1 MNIHQTFTS
10 APNEA
15 GTTDKRRDASKS
27 RVVRVLDG
35 TRGSDAGRIR
45 VVGRCRGG
53 SSASVSVSPAPN
65 CPGAVVICSDLD
77 FRHPSPTLRTA
88 LNPLT
93 REALAARVVV

>member
-1 MNIHQTFTS
+1 MQVGYGSLEDVVAAIS
-10 APNEA
+10 IKDRCACSLR
-15 GTTDKRRDASKS
+15 DKYRQM
-27 RVVRVLDG
+27 L
-35 TRGSDAGRIR
+35 T
-45 VVGRCRGG
+45 G

-77 FRHPSPTLRTA
+77 FRHPSPTLKTA